1 MDQLSKLHQLYQSVS
16 SISAKSQ
23 INLQRQKEE
32 TGSHKSLTAL
42 FQDLER
48 ISLRSEVNSL
58 CSEPVKLYDYN
69 DFNELDNQ
77 NFQAVSMADIFGDI
91 CGNQNELS
99 SGMTNNA
106 AIFTA
111 FSCNLEN
118 SFLSCHFHK
127 FVLSQCHP
135 VVPSSF

>member
-1 MDQLSKLHQLYQSVS
+1 MNGGEELDQLSKLHQLYQSVS

-32 TGSHKSLTAL
+32 GTATGSHKSLTAL

-69 DFNELDNQ
+69 DFNELDNGGKCISFAST
-77 NFQAVSMADIFGDI
+77 NTFSHFTKFQ
-91 CGNQNELS
+91 
-99 SGMTNNA
+99 
-106 AIFTA
+106 
-111 FSCNLEN
+111 
-118 SFLSCHFHK
+118 
-127 FVLSQCHP
+127 
-135 VVPSSF
+135 

>member
-106 AIFTA
+106 AIFYC
-111 FSCNLEN
+111 F
-118 SFLSCHFHK
+118 FLPLGK
-127 FVLSQCHP
+127 QLS
-135 VVPSSF
+135 

>member
-1 MDQLSKLHQLYQSVS
+1 MS

-69 DFNELDNQ
+69 DFSELDNQ

-99 SGMTNNA
+99 SGMTNSA
-106 AIFTA
+106 AIFLTPKTCLNVILL
-111 FSCNLEN
+111 SHWEK
-118 SFLSCHFHK
+118 SILSCSFQK
-127 FVLSQCHP
+127 LLLSLCHP
-135 VVPSSF
+135 VKPSSF